1 MPSSGDLSDTGIEPA
16 SLTSPALADV
26 FLTISAIW
34 KAQRY
39 IYRHTHVYIYM
50 YTPDIFRGF
59 ISCVEKESI
68 YWAMGFTSKSFNHL
82 SVSMEGNLIA
92 ELSLI
97 NHN

>member
-1 MPSSGDLSDTGIEPA
+1 M
-16 SLTSPALADV
+16 
-26 FLTISAIW
+26 
-34 KAQRY
+34 Y
-39 IYRHTHVYIYM
+39 IYVCVYIYI
-50 YTPDIFRGF
+50 YTPDVFRGF

-82 SVSMEGNLIA
+82 SVSTEGNLIA